1 MNDLSSF
8 SGDSVIQAKYKVGHK
23 SNLQEWM
30 KHSTAFMTDEERALD
45 ATKSNRSNFAKSA

>member
-8 SGDSVIQAKYKVGHK
+8 SGDSVIQAKYKVAHK
-23 SNLQEWM
+23 SNLPAYA

-45 ATKSNRSNFAKSA
+45 EIKSNRSNFAKSA